1 MAEASRHA
9 APPQVAGDSDVI
21 ETPAPAS
28 PPLPFYRR
36 RRVIGVAAIVLVALV
51 VIGLRYWLFARSH
64 ESTDNAFVEARV
76 VQISPKIAGYV
87 QDVAVNDNQRV
98 KAGDGLVQLDA
109 RDYAAMV
116 EQARAQLR
124 AADVAATAA
133 ADDARRAEALFAR
146 GLIARQELDHAQ
158 AQARSTAAQRDA
170 ARQALAEAELRL
182 SYTTLRAP
190 EAGRVTR
197 KTVEEGQF
205 VQPGQA
211 LLAVVTDDLWVV
223 ANFKET
229 QLADIRP
236 GQPVDIKVDAYPGKV
251 FRGHVDSIQAGTGS
265 RFSLLPPENATGNYV
280 KVVQRVPVKIVF
292 DEPPDPER
300 PLGPG
305 MSVVPSVV
313 VR

>member
-1 MAEASRHA
+1 MADLARHA
-9 APPQVAGDSDVI
+9 VPANVSTNGEVL
-21 ETPAPAS
+21 ETPAPPA
-28 PPLPFYRR
+28 PPPPFYRR
-36 RRVIGVAAIVLVALV
+36 PRVVGIGAIVLVALAI
-51 VIGLRYWLFARSH
+51 IGVRYWLFARSH
-64 ESTDNAFVEARV
+64 ESTDNAFIEARV

-87 QDVAVNDNQRV
+87 QDVAVTDNERV
-98 KAGDGLVQLDA
+98 KAGAVLVQLDA

-116 EQARAQLR
+116 EQARARLR
-124 AADVAATAA
+124 AAEVAATTAA
-133 ADDARRAEALFAR
+133 EDARRAEALFSR
-146 GLIARQELDHAQ
+146 GLIARQDLDHAQ
-158 AQARSTAAQRDA
+158 AQARSTAAQQDA
-170 ARQALAEAELRL
+170 AKQALAEAELRVA
-182 SYTTLRAP
+182 YTTLRAP

-211 LLAVVTDDLWVV
+211 LLALVTDDLWVV

-236 GQPVDIKVDAYPGKV
+236 GLAVQIKVDAYPRKV

-305 MSVVPSVV
+305 MSVVPTVI